1 MREDLTMTK
10 VSIFAKTI
18 SLAAFVALS
27 CGIACAQ
34 STPPSV
40 DVTAAAEVKVVPD
53 EVLILFGIETSN
65 IKLADAK
72 ADNDNR
78 VKRLLAI
85 TQQMKIDPK
94 FVQTDFITIEP
105 WEHEVLVN
113 NDRVTRLEYR
123 VRKKVAVTLREVPR
137 FEDLLSR
144 ALEAGVNYV
153 HGVEFRTTELRKH
166 RDRAREMAIQAA
178 REKAELL
185 AGQLGRHVGEA
196 QRISEYGGS
205 WYSSYNWWGGGYGG
219 YANVQAQI
227 SSQSGN
233 SAYGE
238 GTLAL
243 GQITVTA
250 SVNVSFMLR

>member
-1 MREDLTMTK
+1 MTK

-18 SLAAFVALS
+18 LVAAFVVLA

-219 YANVQAQI
+219 YANAQAQM

-250 SVNVSFMLR
+250 SVSVSFVLR